1 MRYAGS
7 WSPVKGMFTL
17 SKRARSGLAFAA
29 FLGVVC
35 LGPLRSAEAAVCSGP
50 PALQTQLHAHPD
62 ADTYAALGK
71 WFGENHKPDCAA
83 QAFQSGLKLEPDSA
97 LLNDLL
103 GLSLYAAGQMQ
114 AAVAPLQRS
123 VQLHPQELKVHLLL
137 GDALSRL
144 NRDREALPE
153 WEAALQIDPTS
164 KIALDGLAKS
174 LISLGDFE
182 KAIAR
187 LRSAQRDETLT
198 LDLAIA
204 CGKAGRTDDAVQV
217 LVEGVN
223 SYPDS
228 AALTKALEALYVDQN
243 RYREAAALAEK
254 FAGRNPRDMEAQHIY
269 LHLLIENGDPAVA
282 LPLSRKLLALAPHDA
297 DLLKATG
304 MLERLA
310 GDYPAARKHLEE
322 AVAQDPNDRDT
333 RSKLGI
339 VLAQLHENAGARL
352 QLEKAIELGSR
363 EPEVYFVL
371 AKTLQ
376 ALGKTTEAQQQLA
389 LYQQRLK
396 EKADRAAA
404 NLKSMQA
411 AQAVKDGDNRKAA
424 DLYREACAELPDDAE
439 LAYRLAQVLDGLG
452 DIAGE
457 RTTLEQAVKADP
469 MHARAQYQ
477 LGYLEYQAGENP
489 AAERQFRL
497 AVKAAPGYFDAWVSL
512 ATTLDE
518 ESRFQE
524 AREAVAT
531 ALKLQPEDAD
541 ALQLSKSLAAAKG
554 RQ

>member
-1 MRYAGS
+1 M
-7 WSPVKGMFTL
+7 VTF
-17 SKRARSGLAFAA
+17 SKRVRAGLAFAA
-29 FLGVVC
+29 FLGVAW
-35 LGPLRSAEAAVCSGP
+35 LGPLPSAEAAACSGP
-50 PALQTQLHAHPD
+50 PGLQARLRSHPD

-97 LLNDLL
+97 LLNYLF

-114 AAVAPLQRS
+114 EAVAPLRRS
-123 VQLHPQELKVHLLL
+123 VQLHPQELKAHLLL

-153 WEAALQIDPTS
+153 WETALKIDPSS

-182 KAIAR
+182 AAINR
-187 LRSAQRDETLT
+187 LHSAPRDETLT

-204 CGKAGRTDDAVQV
+204 YGKAGKSDDAAQV
-217 LVEGVN
+217 LAEGVN

-228 AALTKALEALYVDQN
+228 AALTKALEGLYVDKN
-243 RYREAAALAEK
+243 RYREAFALAEK
-254 FAGRNPRDMEAQHIY
+254 FVGRNPRDMEAQHIF
-269 LHLLIENGDPAVA
+269 LHLMVENGDFDEA
-282 LPLSRKLLALAPHDA
+282 LPLARKLLALAPHDA
-297 DLLKATG
+297 DLLKANG

-322 AVAQDPNDRDT
+322 AVAQDPKDRDA

-339 VLAQLHENAGARL
+339 VLSQLHDNAGARV
-352 QLEKAIELGSR
+352 QLEKAIELGSK
-363 EPEVYFVL
+363 EPEVYFEL
-371 AKTLQ
+371 AKTLR
-376 ALGKTTEAQQQLA
+376 ALGKTGEAQQQLV
-389 LYQQRLK
+389 LYQQALK
-396 EKADRAAA
+396 AKSDRTEA

-411 AQAVKDGDNRKAA
+411 AQAVKEGDNRKAA
-424 DLYREACAELPDDAE
+424 DLYREACAVLPENAE
-439 LAYRLAQVLDGLG
+439 LAYRLAQVLDSLG

-457 RTTLEQAVKADP
+457 RAALEQAVKADP
-469 MHARAQYQ
+469 KNARAQYQ
-477 LGYLEYQAGENP
+477 LGYLEYQAGENA

-531 ALKLQPEDAD
+531 ALKLQPDDAD
-541 ALQLSKSLAAAKG
+541 ALQLSKSLATAPD
-554 RQ
+554 RH